1 MTKFIITNM
10 QPADGARNTLA
21 TFNVK
26 LIDVG
31 VKLLNITLSRPP
43 HVPAP
48 ETRMYF
54 PSLKRFSSSAYY
66 IYPGDLRNRIGAAAC
81 ATFTAMTG
89 EPATFIPP
97 KETDDGDEEPA
108 DAGMIRFLGA
118 ENETLAKA
126 GI

>member
-10 QPADGARNTLA
+10 QPSDGARNTLA
-21 TFNVK
+21 TFNVR
-26 LIDVG
+26 LTEVG

-43 HVPAP
+43 HIRAP

-54 PSLKRFSSSAYY
+54 PGLRRFSGSAYY
-66 IYPGDLRNRIGAAAC
+66 LYPGELRNRIGTAAC
-81 ATFTAMTG
+81 AAFTAMTG

-97 KETDDGDEEPA
+97 EASADGDEEP

-118 ENETLAKA
+118 ENETLAAA
-126 GI
+126 GF